1 MHICATNLFSRSS
14 KINQFGARI
23 SHGEGKPISER
34 HRLGLFSELT
44 TRVVLGLRQLREK
57 RSKQLPAALRC
68 NFSMELPDQPLQYP
82 GRSHY
87 VVLHHRLCSFFF
99 LRAKTKY
106 FFKYSIFSHYFTLQG
121 RLSYQKLIHFVMRN
135 VKRRIIPK

>member
-99 LRAKTKY
+99 SPSEDEIFFQIFHFFSLFYFARQIIISKTDPLCNEKC
-106 FFKYSIFSHYFTLQG
+106 
-121 RLSYQKLIHFVMRN
+121 
-135 VKRRIIPK
+135 